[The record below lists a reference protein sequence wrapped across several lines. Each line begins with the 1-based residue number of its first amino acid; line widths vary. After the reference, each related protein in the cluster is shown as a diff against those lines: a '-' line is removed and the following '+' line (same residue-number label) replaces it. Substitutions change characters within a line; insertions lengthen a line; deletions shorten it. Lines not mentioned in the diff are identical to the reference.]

1 MAIRLNKYL
10 ASCGLASRRKVDEF
24 VLSGRVALNGRVVRD
39 LSTTVE
45 ETDTVTLDGKEVSPE
60 SRVYIVMNKP
70 QGDVCAVEDRFDMT
84 VIDVLPPA
92 YSKFRLFPVGR
103 LDKESEGLLV
113 LTNDGDFAHFL
124 MHPSSNIKR
133 DYEVLLNEELTVEK
147 MKLWLKGFEIEGGFV
162 RPLSVQ
168 PLCRPPYGR
177 WVTVSI
183 TEGQKREVR
192 LMAEHLG
199 YKVMVLIRRRIG
211 RMELRNL
218 NKGQTIKLS
227 QDELLKKIERGGIV

>member
-10 ASCGLASRRKVDEF
+10 ASCGLASRRKAEEF

-70 QGDVCAVEDRFDMT
+70 QGVVCAVEDRFDMT

-133 DYEVLLNEELTVEK
+133 RVDGRKNEVV
-147 MKLWLKGFEIEGGFV
+147 
-162 RPLSVQ
+162 
-168 PLCRPPYGR
+168 
-177 WVTVSI
+177 
-183 TEGQKREVR
+183 
-192 LMAEHLG
+192 A
-199 YKVMVLIRRRIG
+199 
-211 RMELRNL
+211 
-218 NKGQTIKLS
+218 
-227 QDELLKKIERGGIV
+227 

>member
-10 ASCGLASRRKVDEF
+10 ASCGLASRRKAEEF

-70 QGDVCAVEDRFDMT
+70 QGVVCAVEDRFDMT

-177 WVTVSI
+177 RVTVSI
-183 TEGQKREVR
+183 TEGLKREVR